1 MIDRLLG
8 DDCLELF
15 GLERPRVRR
24 KVDIVI
30 RLRDVAVQPSRNF
43 PTTSPEMQFDQFGFV
58 YATIVP
64 QPSVPAP
71 KIEPQIYGSA
81 RIVPVRCGPPCGM
94 MAGGP
99 S

>member
-1 MIDRLLG
+1 
-8 DDCLELF
+8 
-15 GLERPRVRR
+15 
-24 KVDIVI
+24 
-30 RLRDVAVQPSRNF
+30 PSRNF

-99 S
+99 STSANDSVCTGASDGAMARVDWFMNEGWCGGLALRFR